1 MNFNE
6 FGFEPSIVESLD
18 WMGFSNATPIQEKAI
33 PIILNGHDLIGCAQ
47 TGTGKTAAFVL
58 PMIDILL
65 KKPESSGIKAL
76 IVVPTRELATQIE
89 NNISGFIY
97 FSNLSCIAVYGGG
110 DGINYEKERKALVT
124 GADIVIATP
133 GRLISHIN
141 MNYVK
146 FDKLQFL
153 ILDEADRMLDMGF
166 SDDLL
171 KIVRELPKKR
181 QTLMFSATMPDKI
194 RKLALNI
201 LSNPERV
208 DISISKP
215 ASGIVQSVY
224 LCNDN
229 QKLPLVYDIL
239 SKQNFTSVLIFGSTK
254 LAVKN
259 IGKELVRKG
268 LNAKIISSDLEQSE
282 RESVLASFRSKR
294 TTILVATDV
303 LSRGIDIDSIE
314 LVINFD
320 VPPDPEDYVHR
331 VGRTA
336 RAQTKGEAVTIVN
349 EKDFYKLVGIER
361 MIESEI
367 PKKQLPEYLGP
378 TPQFTL
384 DGSNKMKNRRKKFK
398 SNSKP

>member
-1 MNFNE
+1 
-6 FGFEPSIVESLD
+6 
-18 WMGFSNATPIQEKAI
+18 
-33 PIILNGHDLIGCAQ
+33 
-47 TGTGKTAAFVL
+47 
-58 PMIDILL
+58 
-65 KKPESSGIKAL
+65 
-76 IVVPTRELATQIE
+76 
-89 NNISGFIY
+89 
-97 FSNLSCIAVYGGG
+97 
-110 DGINYEKERKALVT
+110 
-124 GADIVIATP
+124 
-133 GRLISHIN
+133 
-141 MNYVK
+141 
-146 FDKLQFL
+146 
-153 ILDEADRMLDMGF
+153 
-166 SDDLL
+166 
-171 KIVRELPKKR
+171 
-181 QTLMFSATMPDKI
+181 MPDKI

-254 LAVKN
+254 LSVKN

-268 LNAKIISSDLEQSE
+268 LNAQIISSDLEQSE

-398 SNSKP
+398 SNSKQ